1 MRRLTLLVSTIVF
14 VDTMFYAVVA
24 PLLPHYAHELDL
36 SKASAGVLAGAYPA
50 GTLIGSLPG
59 GLLAARAGAKA
70 TVLAGLALMSLS
82 SVAFGFANDIV
93 VLDGA
98 RFVQGFGGACSW
110 AGALAW
116 LIEAAPRER
125 RGELIGTALGAA
137 IGGAL
142 FGPVVGAVAEATAT
156 EAVFGGV
163 LVIGVAL
170 GAWAWRTPELG
181 RPNSQ
186 PLADVVRAL
195 GRPRVAAGM
204 WLVALPA
211 LGFGALGVLGPLRL
225 DRLGAGAAA
234 IGATFLVA
242 AAVEAAISPRV
253 GRVSDRRGRLAPVRV
268 GLAAAAACL
277 MVFTV
282 PGTAFLLA
290 ATVVVLAASLGTFWA
305 PAMALLSDAAEHEG
319 LHQGFAF
326 ALVNLAWA
334 AGQVA
339 GAGGGGGLAKVTTD
353 AVPLLVVAA
362 LCLLTLAAATA
373 GARALAQRATRS
385 ASMASE

>member
-1 MRRLTLLVSTIVF
+1 MRRLTLLVSSVVF
-14 VDTMFYAVVA
+14 VDTMFYAAVA
-24 PLLPHYAHELDL
+24 PLLPQYADQLEL

-50 GTLIGSLPG
+50 GTLVGGLPG
-59 GLLAARAGAKA
+59 GLLAARVGAKP
-70 TVLAGLALMSLS
+70 TVLIGLALMSLS
-82 SVAFGFANDIV
+82 SVAFGFADDIV
-93 VLDGA
+93 LLDAA

-142 FGPVVGAVAEATAT
+142 FGPVIGAVAEATAT
-156 EAVFGGV
+156 EAVFGAVMIVGA
-163 LVIGVAL
+163 AL
-170 GAWAWRTPELG
+170 AWWAWRTPDTG
-181 RPNSQ
+181 RPTRQ
-186 PLADVVRAL
+186 TLGEVLRAL

-211 LGFGALGVLGPLRL
+211 LGFGAVAVLGPLRL
-225 DRLGAGAAA
+225 DGFGADGAA

-242 AAVEAAISPRV
+242 AAVEAVVSPLI
-253 GRVSDRRGRLAPVRV
+253 GRISDRRGRLAPVRF
-268 GLAAAAACL
+268 GLVAAATCL
-277 MVFTV
+277 ALFTL
-282 PGTAFLLA
+282 PGTALLLA
-290 ATVVVLAASLGTFWA
+290 AIVVALAASLGTFWA
-305 PAMALLSDAAEHEG
+305 PAMAMLSDAAEHEG

-334 AGQVA
+334 VGQVA
-339 GAGGGGGLAKVTTD
+339 GSGGGGAAAKATSD

-362 LCLLTLAAATA
+362 LCLVTL
-373 GARALAQRATRS
+373 GALGHRAQRVTRS